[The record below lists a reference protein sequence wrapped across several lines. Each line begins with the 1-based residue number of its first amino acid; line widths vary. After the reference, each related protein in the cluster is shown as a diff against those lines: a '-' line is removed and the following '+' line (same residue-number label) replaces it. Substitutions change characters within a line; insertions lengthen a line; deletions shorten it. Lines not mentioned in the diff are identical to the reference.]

1 MAGLDV
7 AEKRLPQDGR
17 IKVRVNDKD
26 IDVRVSIIPSA
37 FGEQVVMRLLDRG
50 GALIGLD
57 SVGMNPEF
65 EKTIV
70 SLMTRPQGVFLVT
83 GPTGIRQDNY
93 PLCGAP
99 VHQHAGEEYPY
110 RGGPG

>member
-17 IKVRVNDKD
+17 IKVRVNEKD

-50 GALIGLD
+50 GARSASIP
-57 SVGMNPEF
+57 SV
-65 EKTIV
+65 
-70 SLMTRPQGVFLVT
+70 
-83 GPTGIRQDNY
+83 
-93 PLCGAP
+93 
-99 VHQHAGEEYPY
+99 
-110 RGGPG
+110 